1 MELDFDDLDIP
12 ISDANLSHLTSGSN
26 AGNGNGHGAS
36 GSAGLDMSRKQ
47 GRSSTFDLV
56 GEVDGDDEG
65 GAAGLGTT
73 GGGLGMMDWQS
84 IDPGGKCFVLF
95 LRAGVS
101 EGDDDENIERNEV
114 LIVAVASS
122 PSSLSLITWNP
133 LVVLT
138 LHNYALTVTLPTTLH
153 RHTPNHPT
161 DFDFSTTFPSP
172 TPQSHISIHT
182 DLPPASPHH
191 SFTLNG
197 GIRRNNG
204 FSGDDED
211 ENDGLVT
218 PSTARPIFGA
228 MNPAGSGSGSGSGL
242 AGMGGGF
249 GGMMTPNGMDHS
261 HSHHSNHLQ
270 HQQQQQLHQQQNQS
284 YPAQQGTH
292 FPFSQSL
299 GSGFSTP
306 TGLHGFGFGAGGPE
320 NGMNGGGGPTF
331 GIQMPSHPSTGL
343 GGFGANVNGN
353 IAAGG
358 HHHPGLSMSMINP
371 PRTMDGSM
379 PGMNAG
385 SSLMF
390 PLNGANGSSMLE
402 QQQVQTIVPSAA
414 LWPGSASLPNLG
426 GLYQGHQM
434 GAGQG
439 GSGAKGSGKRPKKRA
454 RTSENTDDEDAVAGA
469 GASSKGKQ
477 GGVTG
482 AEKATKEKSGGKKDA
497 AIASAAVEI
506 KVEANDDDED
516 SDAEGSDGDDMD
528 ESRETAG
535 LVPGMLGLRDGSV
548 VDLSQDAPSPA
559 SSGVSLVS
567 GFAGVHVGADGFRQS
582 GDGMDGDSALN
593 GGQDGTDGKSRI
605 KSFNGLNKKKKIPP
619 PGGFKPWNTSPS
631 SSHLPSGSACI
642 NPVTGE
648 VELPPMDNLTKEE
661 IRKVKN
667 RASAQ
672 RSRTRKGE
680 LLGGLMDEVNRLRE
694 RLRDVTNGAE
704 GGDGDD
710 ASMGAEEFL
719 RKTHM
724 ARGGSVMS
732 SSGSMGRDEE
742 KEGMKMLIERLRA
755 EVDKERKA
763 RETAEAQSW
772 MWKNKHDQLLTNITL
787 GAGKTINPG
796 LVSDPPASVRNA
808 QRDEEDDIPTSPLG
822 ELEAMDDV
830 DEDEL
835 MELPSGGHLDAAR
848 IARSESTEDEDEGRE
863 VIQAR
868 KREKAI
874 VKGSQRDSKG
884 VLMMVSF

>member
-1 MELDFDDLDIP
+1 M
-12 ISDANLSHLTSGSN
+12 
-26 AGNGNGHGAS
+26 
-36 GSAGLDMSRKQ
+36 
-47 GRSSTFDLV
+47 
-56 GEVDGDDEG
+56 
-65 GAAGLGTT
+65 
-73 GGGLGMMDWQS
+73 
-84 IDPGGKCFVLF
+84 
-95 LRAGVS
+95 
-101 EGDDDENIERNEV
+101 
-114 LIVAVASS
+114 
-122 PSSLSLITWNP
+122 
-133 LVVLT
+133 
-138 LHNYALTVTLPTTLH
+138 
-153 RHTPNHPT
+153 TP
-161 DFDFSTTFPSP
+161 
-172 TPQSHISIHT
+172 
-182 DLPPASPHH
+182 
-191 SFTLNG
+191 
-197 GIRRNNG
+197 
-204 FSGDDED
+204 
-211 ENDGLVT
+211 
-218 PSTARPIFGA
+218 
-228 MNPAGSGSGSGSGL
+228 
-242 AGMGGGF
+242 
-249 GGMMTPNGMDHS
+249 MTPNGMDHP
-261 HSHHSNHLQ
+261 HSHHLNNQQ
-270 HQQQQQLHQQQNQS
+270 HQLQQQQDQS
-284 YPAQQGTH
+284 YPAQQGMH

-343 GGFGANVNGN
+343 TGFGGGANGN
-353 IAAGG
+353 NAAGG

-371 PRTMDGSM
+371 PRMMEGNMS
-379 PGMNAG
+379 GMNG
-385 SSLMF
+385 GMF
-390 PLNGANGSSMLE
+390 PLSGADGSSILE

-434 GAGQG
+434 SAGQG
-439 GSGAKGSGKRPKKRA
+439 GAGAKGSGKRPKKRA

-469 GASSKGKQ
+469 AATSKGKQ
-477 GGVTG
+477 GGAAG
-482 AEKATKEKSGGKKDA
+482 AEKTTKERTGSKKDS
-497 AIASAAVEI
+497 ASVPAAVEI
-506 KVEANDDDED
+506 KVEANDDED
-516 SDAEGSDGDDMD
+516 YSDADGSDGDDMD
-528 ESRETAG
+528 ESREGGG

-567 GFAGVHVGADGFRQS
+567 GFAGVHVGPDGFRQS
-582 GDGMDGDSALN
+582 GDGLDGENGLN
-593 GGQDGTDGKSRI
+593 GGQDSVDGKSRT

-755 EVDKERKA
+755 EVEKERKA
-763 RETAEAQSW
+763 RESAEAQSW

-796 LVSDPPASVRNA
+796 LVSDPPASARNA
-808 QRDEEDDIPTSPLG
+808 QREEEEDVPSSPLG
-822 ELEAMDDV
+822 ALEAMDDV

-848 IARSESTEDEDEGRE
+848 IARSASAEDEHDGRE
-863 VIQAR
+863 VMQAR

-884 VLMMVSF
+884 VLMMVSFAAKHYSQRCILTFDIFLIHSGRLVLLCAVLLAASYAHSWIQHLNGLPHEHERQCRSGGPVRQALAVRFQDLYVGPRRECG

>member
-1 MELDFDDLDIP
+1 
-12 ISDANLSHLTSGSN
+12 
-26 AGNGNGHGAS
+26 
-36 GSAGLDMSRKQ
+36 
-47 GRSSTFDLV
+47 
-56 GEVDGDDEG
+56 
-65 GAAGLGTT
+65 
-73 GGGLGMMDWQS
+73 
-84 IDPGGKCFVLF
+84 
-95 LRAGVS
+95 
-101 EGDDDENIERNEV
+101 
-114 LIVAVASS
+114 
-122 PSSLSLITWNP
+122 
-133 LVVLT
+133 
-138 LHNYALTVTLPTTLH
+138 
-153 RHTPNHPT
+153 
-161 DFDFSTTFPSP
+161 
-172 TPQSHISIHT
+172 
-182 DLPPASPHH
+182 
-191 SFTLNG
+191 
-197 GIRRNNG
+197 
-204 FSGDDED
+204 
-211 ENDGLVT
+211 
-218 PSTARPIFGA
+218 
-228 MNPAGSGSGSGSGL
+228 
-242 AGMGGGF
+242 
-249 GGMMTPNGMDHS
+249 MTPNGMDHV
-261 HSHHSNHLQ
+261 HPHHSNQLQ
-270 HQQQQQLHQQQNQS
+270 HQLQQQQQQNQS
-284 YPAQQGTH
+284 HSVQQQGTH

-306 TGLHGFGFGAGGPE
+306 TGLHGFGFGGAGGPE
-320 NGMNGGGGPTF
+320 NGMNGAGPTF

-343 GGFGANVNGN
+343 GGFGGN
-353 IAAGG
+353 NTVGGG

-371 PRTMDGSM
+371 PRMMDGSIP
-379 PGMNAG
+379 PGMNTG

-390 PLNGANGSSMLE
+390 PLNGADGSSMLE
-402 QQQVQTIVPSAA
+402 QQQQVQTIVPSAA

-439 GSGAKGSGKRPKKRA
+439 GSGVKGSGKRPKKRA

-469 GASSKGKQ
+469 GAGASSKGKQ
-477 GGVTG
+477 GGAAS
-482 AEKATKEKSGGKKDA
+482 AERTIKEKSGGKKDA
-497 AIASAAVEI
+497 AGATAAVEI
-506 KVEANDDDED
+506 KVEANDDEED
-516 SDAEGSDGDDMD
+516 SDADGSDGDDMD
-528 ESRETAG
+528 ESREGGG
-535 LVPGMLGLRDGSV
+535 LVSGMLGLRDGSV

-567 GFAGVHVGADGFRQS
+567 GFAGVHVGPDGFRQS
-582 GDGMDGDSALN
+582 GDGLDGENALT
-593 GGQDGTDGKSRI
+593 GGQDGADGKSRI
-605 KSFNGLNKKKKIPP
+605 KAFNGLNKKKKIPP

-763 RETAEAQSW
+763 RESAEAQSW

-796 LVSDPPASVRNA
+796 LVSDPPVSARNA

-848 IARSESTEDEDEGRE
+848 IARSESVEDEDEDEGRE

-868 KREKAI
+868 KRDKAI

-884 VLMMVSF
+884 VLMMVSPARALSLALRSEL